1 MTRQPYRKPLPPVN
15 EIEPIACG
23 PEAITDNLKPCPF
36 CGGQA
41 TMITSSK
48 PLIIVECET
57 CFAKVSSLDG
67 LADAIAAWNRR
78 PEDLPMSPGAT
89 IL

>member
-1 MTRQPYRKPLPPVN
+1 
-15 EIEPIACG
+15 
-23 PEAITDNLKPCPF
+23 
-36 CGGQA
+36 
-41 TMITSSK
+41 MITSSK